1 MTSHCTAVRFCKCLR
16 DLPAVILSVVLKAP
30 NHCHPILRGTNHS
43 RFSLTGNYVEMARY
57 HLVFAVWKELR
68 ENTKKPEP
76 IEQLDIDE
84 AVDLNNI
91 IESFE
96 INGNLV
102 S

>member
-1 MTSHCTAVRFCKCLR
+1 M
-16 DLPAVILSVVLKAP
+16 
-30 NHCHPILRGTNHS
+30 
-43 RFSLTGNYVEMARY
+43 EMARY